1 MITGTERYL
10 LQLYDPTNEALR
22 APVGS
27 SEGEALH
34 THQQT
39 NKSSPTGSQ
48 EVLYKSASGRTGV
61 ITVVMD
67 SSKYCDTIISKACAE
82 FNSAHPALMSSSF
95 QLPCTF
101 DGITAGSWV
110 FIEYPEETNGSNK

>member
-10 LQLYDPTNEALR
+10 LQLYDPTNKALR
-22 APVGS
+22 APVSAFGS
-27 SEGEALH
+27 EALH
-34 THQQT
+34 AHQQT
-39 NKSSPTGSQ
+39 DKSSPTGSQ
-48 EVLYKSASGRTGV
+48 EVLYKSASGCTGV

-67 SSKYCDTIISKACAE
+67 STKYCDTIISKACAE

-95 QLPCTF
+95 QLPCTY